1 MKRSAVLVI
10 VLGHGGVTSA
20 AKGPHYDAKSGIPA
34 WVDIDT
40 PKQYYKATS
49 SRGET
54 WNLVM
59 SDEFNRPGRNFT
71 AGVDPMWTAI
81 EMADGVNAALEY
93 YSVNMTETVME
104 PDGRGVF
111 RIVTKHDD
119 ISFRVYNPYK
129 TPPGFQQS
137 RMYYRSG
144 MLQSWNKFCMQGGLI
159 EVMCQQPGVTGANN
173 PDASNPQAR
182 VTGGIY
188 YPTWPGVWLLGNL
201 GRALFLSSTTRMW
214 PWSYD
219 VCDKNLEKD
228 QRISACDSNPGFGLN
243 PNQGRGAPEI
253 DILEGG
259 GAAISSSVQIAPGM
273 PDEYRPVFPADDNN
287 AYCIYSNECKTIGAN
302 TPDVPS
308 SMTVTRGH
316 RSWYQGLRYAAHVC
330 ATSAKDVQSAVAI
343 NASLTSG
350 ITANACSLSTCPASF
365 DVNGDRG
372 PVDGKAGTGLY
383 WGINTKGQCF
393 PVMNGYNGAY
403 LCDPYTTNAKCT
415 APLHSDGNS
424 NGNNIS
430 PFSYQMDA
438 ISANWPVE
446 FAAYSGYLKYQLEWV
461 MGRQGYVR
469 WMIDGVP
476 LFEIPA
482 ESLENPPQNAA
493 MSNPK
498 KLMIEEPLYLIFN
511 TALSTSWG
519 TQPPNPG
526 KPCRG
531 DGRDDKVNRV
541 CDAFPL
547 YLKIDYIRVW
557 QNTST
562 MSVGCDPASH
572 PTRLWI
578 DGHKSDYEDVDNPN
592 IDVDGNAFCTDNADC
607 TLAGSIVTGS
617 CSDTKR
623 CVCSAPAVWGGPR
636 CTSNRGSVSG
646 SASTGSMGPPLVAVV
661 IISVLATAGAALIV
675 YIRGRGKRLQLQFR
689 GNLYANAEPMT
700 MPQEMNLR
708 GTVISRQGSMEEMAA
723 SKSGGAAS
731 RTDTIR
737 SRRVV

>member
-182 VTGGIY
+182 VIGIY

-287 AYCIYSNECKTIGAN
+287 AYS
-302 TPDVPS
+302 
-308 SMTVTRGH
+308 
-316 RSWYQGLRYAAHVC
+316 
-330 ATSAKDVQSAVAI
+330 
-343 NASLTSG
+343 
-350 ITANACSLSTCPASF
+350 SF

-623 CVCSAPAVWGGPR
+623 CVCSAPAVRIHLPNAPR
-636 CTSNRGSVSG
+636 FHACCRYGAVHDARQIEDR
-646 SASTGSMGPPLVAVV
+646 SAGRHPQDRWDLPL
-661 IISVLATAGAALIV
+661 SLSSSFQSWRPLA
-675 YIRGRGKRLQLQFR
+675 Q
-689 GNLYANAEPMT
+689 P
-700 MPQEMNLR
+700 
-708 GTVISRQGSMEEMAA
+708 
-723 SKSGGAAS
+723 
-731 RTDTIR
+731 
-737 SRRVV
+737 